1 MFSNFFGSSKKK
13 SPSDPI
19 PGYQEPQSGDNHHEQ
34 PSQPDPS
41 QWTFVPAEPNPP
53 PKQFNRQQSILQI
66 NYLNGVPFKLSAEL
80 QEGDLT
86 EKSRVQID
94 EILSK
99 ISVFDDKEYDFSLE
113 RSLVG

>member
-1 MFSNFFGSSKKK
+1 MFSSFFGSSKKK

-34 PSQPDPS
+34 PDPS
-41 QWTFVPAEPNPP
+41 QWTFVPNHPEPNPP
-53 PKQFNRQQSILQI
+53 PKQFNRQQSILQT

-80 QEGDLT
+80 QQGDST

>member
-1 MFSNFFGSSKKK
+1 MFSSFFGSSKKK

-19 PGYQEPQSGDNHHEQ
+19 PGYQEPQSGENQGEQ
-34 PSQPDPS
+34 PQLPDPS
-41 QWTFVPAEPNPP
+41 QWTFVPDPNPA
-53 PKQFNRQQSILQI
+53 PKPFNRQQSILHT

-80 QEGDLT
+80 QQGDTT

-94 EILSK
+94 EILSR
-99 ISVFDDKEYDFSLE
+99 ISIFDDKEYDFSLE

>member
-1 MFSNFFGSSKKK
+1 MFSSFFGTSKKK

-19 PGYQEPQSGDNHHEQ
+19 PGYQEPQSGENHYEQ
-34 PSQPDPS
+34 PSQPD
-41 QWTFVPAEPNPP
+41 WTFVPAEPNSP
-53 PKQFNRQQSILQI
+53 PKQFNRQQSILQT
-66 NYLNGVPFKLSAEL
+66 NYLYGVPFKLSAEL

-99 ISVFDDKEYDFSLE
+99 MSVFDDKEYDFSLE

>member
-1 MFSNFFGSSKKK
+1 MFSSFFGSSKKK

-19 PGYQEPQSGDNHHEQ
+19 PGYQEPQSGENQQ
-34 PSQPDPS
+34 PSQIPDSS
-41 QWTFVPAEPNPP
+41 QWTFVPEPTPP
-53 PKQFNRQQSILQI
+53 PKQQFNRQQSIVQT

-80 QEGDLT
+80 LQGDST

-99 ISVFDDKEYDFSLE
+99 MSVFDNKEYDFSLE

>member
-1 MFSNFFGSSKKK
+1 MFSSFFGSSKKK

-19 PGYQEPQSGDNHHEQ
+19 PGYQEPQSGENQQ
-34 PSQPDPS
+34 PSIPDSS
-41 QWTFVPAEPNPP
+41 QWTFVPEPNPP
-53 PKQFNRQQSILQI
+53 PKQQFNRQQSIVQT
-66 NYLNGVPFKLSAEL
+66 NYLNGVPFKLSADL
-80 QEGDLT
+80 QQGDST